1 MESRYIIVAFSM
13 NMVAILDE
21 YKTDVPQI
29 KNIEV
34 IFSTNSVS
42 VTYTYRTKYRNNL
55 LKLRLENG

>member
-1 MESRYIIVAFSM
+1 M
-13 NMVAILDE
+13 NMVAILDG
-21 YKTDVPQI
+21 YKTDIPQI

-34 IFSTNSVS
+34 ILSANSVS

>member
-1 MESRYIIVAFSM
+1 M

-34 IFSTNSVS
+34 VFSTNSVS